1 LPTSQFDQ
9 LPLELIEEIFGY
21 SDLPTLLSAAQVSS
35 RWQNFA
41 CLNSLRIPFYEKAHP
56 QRFPTKGDLKNST
69 NDGSW
74 KNWRDLRRL
83 EYTSPSYKPQWHV
96 EDYILSRRLNKKIID
111 GELNSLTALYSH
123 HKLNNVDVQKYII
136 KTRLKWKSADEK
148 NIYFEPAKAYY
159 FGMTVKIPRNQID
172 TANNIGEEYEIIS
185 DYRFSNYYTPFFD
198 KLHRLRITK
207 FLDWKIG
214 LLMIITLL
222 YAPILVM
229 DIMELPTQNTR
240 DPSRVA
246 GVTASFVLIAVFGR
260 ICTRSMRAR
269 PILFKI
275 VTTSV
280 IALLLFFYFKLV
292 RLHVEFWIANGIFWM
307 MIGCIDS
314 YGRLFQAFWF
324 RRHYFGLKIVHAIS
338 LAITILLLYAINWS
352 LLMECILTN
361 RIWRTMGVYLMQAW
375 AMKIQMCAVEFIKL
389 TIERD
394 LIPQLDYIF
403 GIGKGITRS
412 LFEGKQYIL
421 ILICAVYAP
430 AGFALDS

>member
-1 LPTSQFDQ
+1 
-9 LPLELIEEIFGY
+9 
-21 SDLPTLLSAAQVSS
+21 
-35 RWQNFA
+35 
-41 CLNSLRIPFYEKAHP
+41 
-56 QRFPTKGDLKNST
+56 
-69 NDGSW
+69 
-74 KNWRDLRRL
+74 
-83 EYTSPSYKPQWHV
+83 
-96 EDYILSRRLNKKIID
+96 
-111 GELNSLTALYSH
+111 
-123 HKLNNVDVQKYII
+123 
-136 KTRLKWKSADEK
+136 LKWKSADEK

-198 KLHRLRITK
+198 KLHRFRITK
-207 FLDWKIG
+207 FLGWKIGTLLSNASNFVLKRTIIG

-229 DIMELPTQNTR
+229 DIIELPTQNTR
-240 DPSRVA
+240 DLSRVA

-275 VTTSV
+275 VATSV

-338 LAITILLLYAINWS
+338 IAITILLLYAINWS
-352 LLMECILTN
+352 LLMERILTN

-375 AMKIQMCAVEFIKL
+375 AMKIQMCAVEFIEL